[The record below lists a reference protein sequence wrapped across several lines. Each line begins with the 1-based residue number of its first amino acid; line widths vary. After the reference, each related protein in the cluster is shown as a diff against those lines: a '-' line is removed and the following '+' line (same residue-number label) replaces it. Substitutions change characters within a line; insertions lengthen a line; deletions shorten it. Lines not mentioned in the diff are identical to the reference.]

1 MGQKVNPI
9 GFRVGVNRKWRS
21 NWYSAKLGPLF
32 IKEDRDIR
40 GVVTK
45 RYRGA
50 GLADIYIE
58 RPSEA
63 NVSLT
68 IRTARPGI
76 IIGKGG
82 AEIDNFQKDLE
93 KRFKRTFRISIQEVE
108 NPDTEASLIAEDLAY
123 RISNR
128 TPPMRAIKEVISRSM
143 GTGVQG
149 IKVACAGRLGGAE
162 IARGVWQKAG
172 RVPLHTIRAD
182 IDYGFKEAW
191 TKTGHIGI
199 KVWLFR
205 GEHVKLPSLESA
217 AEESAGSNG
226 ADAVAEAVAE
236 GLVAAP
242 EAAAPETPAAE
253 PTATAEPTTATDA
266 APDVAAKPETPEVK
280 PEGGD
285 DAAATS

>member
-21 NWYSAKLGPLF
+21 NWYSAQKGALYV
-32 IKEDRDIR
+32 KEDRAIR
-40 GVVTK
+40 DLVKK

-58 RPSEA
+58 RPSDS
-63 NVSLT
+63 NVALT

-82 AEIDNFQKDLE
+82 SEIDRFQRELE
-93 KRFKRTFRISIQEVE
+93 TAFGRTFRISIQEVE
-108 NPDTEASLIAEDLAY
+108 SPDSEAILIAEEVAY

-128 TPPMRAIKEVISRSM
+128 FPPMRAVKEVVGRTM
-143 GTGVQG
+143 AKGAQG

-162 IARGVWQKAG
+162 IARLVWQKEG
-172 RVPLHTIRAD
+172 RVPLHTLRAD
-182 IDYGFKEAW
+182 VDYGFTEAW

-205 GEHVKLPSLESA
+205 GEHVKLPPLAPERAAKAVKATSQA
-217 AEESAGSNG
+217 AEVEAGTPPEESKQ
-226 ADAVAEAVAE
+226 D
-236 GLVAAP
+236 
-242 EAAAPETPAAE
+242 
-253 PTATAEPTTATDA
+253 
-266 APDVAAKPETPEVK
+266 
-280 PEGGD
+280 EGGD
-285 DAAATS
+285 DAAADA

>member
-21 NWYSAKLGPLF
+21 NWYTSKLGPEY
-32 IKEDRDIR
+32 IREDKDIR
-40 GVVTK
+40 ILVGK

-50 GLADIYIE
+50 GLADIFIE
-58 RPSEA
+58 RPSES
-63 NVSLT
+63 NVGLT

-93 KRFKRTFRISIQEVE
+93 KNFKRSFRISIQEVE
-108 NPDTEASLIAEDLAY
+108 NPDTEAALIAEDLAY

-128 TPPMRAIKEVISRSM
+128 TPPMRAIKEVIQRAM
-143 GTGVQG
+143 GKGIQGV
-149 IKVACAGRLGGAE
+149 KVACAGRLGGAE
-162 IARGVWQKAG
+162 IARGVWQKEG

-182 IDYGFKEAW
+182 IDYGFREAW

-205 GEHVKLPSLESA
+205 GEHVKLPSLAASQSVAESQANA
-217 AEESAGSNG
+217 APTAP
-226 ADAVAEAVAE
+226 EAVA
-236 GLVAAP
+236 
-242 EAAAPETPAAE
+242 PAAE
-253 PTATAEPTTATDA
+253 QAPAPAADA
-266 APDVAAKPETPEVK
+266 APAQPDVK
-280 PEGGD
+280 PAAEGGT
-285 DAAATS
+285 DAPVDA

>member
-21 NWYSAKLGPLF
+21 NWYSAKLGPIY
-32 IKEDRDIR
+32 IKEDKDIR

-58 RPSEA
+58 RPSES

-93 KRFKRTFRISIQEVE
+93 SRFKRTFRISIQEVE

-217 AEESAGSNG
+217 AEDEAK
-226 ADAVAEAVAE
+226 AKDIETAAAQAVAA
-236 GLVAAP
+236 
-242 EAAAPETPAAE
+242 EAAAQAETTEAVPEKTDAPETVS
-253 PTATAEPTTATDA
+253 
-266 APDVAAKPETPEVK
+266 APEPEVK
-280 PEGGD
+280 PAEGGD
-285 DAAATS
+285 DAAVDA

>member
-21 NWYSAKLGPLF
+21 NWYSSKMGPEF
-32 IKEDRDIR
+32 IKEDRQIR
-40 GVVTK
+40 KLVYG

-58 RPSEA
+58 RPSET
-63 NVSLT
+63 NVALT

-82 AEIDNFQKDLE
+82 TEIDNFQNSLE
-93 KRFKRTFRISIQEVE
+93 KSFKRTFRISIQEVE
-108 NPDTEASLIAEDLAY
+108 NPDTEAALIAEDLAY

-128 TPPMRAIKEVISRSM
+128 TPPMRAIKEAISRAM
-143 GTGVQG
+143 GKGVQG
-149 IKVACAGRLGGAE
+149 VKIACAGRLGGAE
-162 IARGVWQKAG
+162 IARGIWQKEG

-182 IDYGFKEAW
+182 IDYGFREAW

-205 GEHVKLPSLESA
+205 GEHVKLPSLRSEKP
-217 AEESAGSNG
+217 
-226 ADAVAEAVAE
+226 EAVPAKATASE
-236 GLVAAP
+236 APAASSAP
-242 EAAAPETPAAE
+242 AAAPASEAPAAVPE
-253 PTATAEPTTATDA
+253 PEKPVTDEGGTDA
-266 APDVAAKPETPEVK
+266 AV
-280 PEGGD
+280 
-285 DAAATS
+285 DA

>member
-21 NWYSAKLGPLF
+21 NWYTSKLGPEY
-32 IKEDRDIR
+32 IREDKDIR
-40 GVVTK
+40 ALVSK

-50 GLADIYIE
+50 GLADIFIE
-58 RPSEA
+58 RPSES
-63 NVSLT
+63 NVALT

-82 AEIDNFQKDLE
+82 SEIDTFQKDLE
-93 KRFKRTFRISIQEVE
+93 KHFGRSFRISIQEVE
-108 NPDTEASLIAEDLAY
+108 NPDTEAALIAEDLAY

-128 TPPMRAIKEVISRSM
+128 TPPMRAIKEVIQRAM
-143 GTGVQG
+143 GKGVQG

-162 IARGVWQKAG
+162 IARGVWQKDG

-182 IDYGFKEAW
+182 IDYGFREAW

-205 GEHVKLPSLESA
+205 GEHVKLAALGSEQAA
-217 AEESAGSNG
+217 AEDTQNA
-226 ADAVAEAVAE
+226 
-236 GLVAAP
+236 
-242 EAAAPETPAAE
+242 
-253 PTATAEPTTATDA
+253 PTATAA
-266 APDVAAKPETPEVK
+266 ASTVEE
-280 PEGGD
+280 
-285 DAAATS
+285 AAATAVEAADAEAATEMPKPDVKAADEGGTDATVDA